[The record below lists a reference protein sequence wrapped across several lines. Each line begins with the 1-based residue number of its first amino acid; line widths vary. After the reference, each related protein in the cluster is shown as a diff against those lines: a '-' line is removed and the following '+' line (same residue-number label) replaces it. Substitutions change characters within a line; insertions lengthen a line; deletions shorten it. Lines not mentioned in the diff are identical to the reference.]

1 MIEQDFEKFAR
12 SISERNQQGRA
23 DLQRQAARL
32 SSILASNDNEGLE
45 AFNDE
50 LADTLRGLLEGTG
63 EDPAAGGTDGS
74 ATHGGDSSGQ
84 PAEH

>member
-1 MIEQDFEKFAR
+1 MIEQEFEQFAR
-12 SISERNQQGRA
+12 SIAERNQQGRA
-23 DLQRQAARL
+23 DLQKQAARL

-50 LADTLRGLLEGTG
+50 LADTLRGLLEGPS
-63 EDPAAGGTDGS
+63 EDPTARGADGS

-84 PAEH
+84 PTEH